1 MENRI
6 EYIVNTINRRRRLL
20 NSLNVKSGLL
30 YALYL
35 QELHG
40 RGIYTEE
47 LLELHY
53 LEVEVENKQNEVT
66 CKCGITYNRSD
77 KYNHMI
83 SDDHK
88 SSSH

>member
-1 MENRI
+1 MDNRV
-6 EYIVNTINRRRRLL
+6 EYIVNTIKRRRQLL

-30 YALYL
+30 YELYL
-35 QELHG
+35 QELNG
-40 RGIYTEE
+40 TGIYTEE

-53 LEVEVENKQNEVT
+53 LEIEAENKQNEVI
-66 CKCGITYNRSD
+66 CKCGITYNKAD
-77 KYNHMI
+77 KYKHMI